1 MINILYLHVGA
12 ELYGADV
19 ILLELVKNLDKT
31 KYNPYVVLPCDGPLA
46 VKMKENGI
54 NVSIINYPI
63 LRRQYF
69 NIKGIFQYLREFKF
83 SISELEKFCIEK
95 NIELIHSNTVAVLE
109 GATLWRRLKV
119 KHVWHIHEMLDKP
132 KIVYKFLGKI
142 MSKRCDKVLAV
153 SNAVKEH
160 WKKTGYFEDED
171 FEVIHNGIDLNKFNP
186 HNNIDYLKKEFKI
199 KDDEKIVGFIGRI
212 NAIKGQEVFF
222 QAMEEVMSKTNNVKA
237 LIAGDAFEGQEWR
250 VEELKEHIKNSPFKD
265 RFIYSKFRMDSCNLH
280 CLLDVF
286 VLSSISY
293 DSFPTV
299 VLEAM
304 ASAKPVVSFKSG
316 GVSEMITHG
325 KTGYFAKFGDKD
337 DLAKYIYKL
346 VTNEDIRK
354 SMGNTAY
361 NFVNNKFT
369 SQIFK
374 ERIQKFYDKL
384 MSRSEHSEP
393 SR

>member
-31 KYNPYVVLPCDGPLA
+31 KYKPYVVLPCDGPLA
-46 VKMKENGI
+46 VKMRENGI
-54 NVSIINYPI
+54 DVSIINYPI

-69 NIKGIFQYLREFKF
+69 NLKGIFQYMREFRS
-83 SISELEKFCIEK
+83 SIKKLEKFCKEK
-95 NIELIHSNTVAVLE
+95 NINLIHSNTVAVLE
-109 GATLWRRLKV
+109 GASLWKKLKI
-119 KHVWHIHEMLDKP
+119 KHIWHVHEMLDKP
-132 KIVYKFLGKI
+132 KIIYKALGKI
-142 MSKRCDKVLAV
+142 MSKRCDKVLVV
-153 SNAVKEH
+153 SNAVKNH
-160 WKKTGYFEDED
+160 WEKTGYFKDGI

-186 HNNIDYLKKEFKI
+186 NNDINYLKKEFKI
-199 KDDEKIVGFIGRI
+199 KDNEKVVGFIGRI

-222 QAMEEVMSKTNNVKA
+222 KAMEEVMRNTYNVKA
-237 LIAGDAFEGQEWR
+237 LIVGDAFEGQEWR
-250 VEELKEHIKNSPFKD
+250 VKDLKEKINNSEFKD
-265 RFIYSKFRMDSCNLH
+265 RFIYSSFRTDNANIH

-304 ASAKPVVSFKSG
+304 ASKNPVVSFKSG
-316 GVSEMITHG
+316 GVTEMITHG
-325 KTGYFAKFGDKD
+325 KTGYFAEFGDKD
-337 DLAKYIYKL
+337 DLANYIYKL
-346 VTNEDIRK
+346 VTNDDLRK
-354 SMGNTAY
+354 NMGEAAY
-361 NFVNNKFT
+361 KVVTDNFT

-374 ERIQKFYDKL
+374 ERIHDFYYKL
-384 MSRSEHSEP
+384 MSRSEKSES